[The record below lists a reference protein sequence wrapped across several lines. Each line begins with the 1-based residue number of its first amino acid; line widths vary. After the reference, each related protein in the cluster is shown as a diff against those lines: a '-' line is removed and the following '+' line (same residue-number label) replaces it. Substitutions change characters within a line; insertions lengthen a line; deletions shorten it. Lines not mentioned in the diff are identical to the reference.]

1 MKLIS
6 VKLKNFRPFINEE
19 LIFSTDPEKN
29 ITLIKGDNGKGKSTL
44 IKSIVWS
51 LFQINLFKDPKGKEE
66 LLINSIVRTERLE
79 IGKDTNVEVVTKLE
93 HEGKVYEFKTFQTWL
108 LDINAKAILNKE
120 TQTILYLTDKNGKT
134 TTIYQTSNSSPK
146 NEIEKILRSDLIP
159 YFFVDGENSTIYE
172 LTNKSNLKEAITR
185 IMGLETEEKIVQA
198 LKPENSNDSIYNR
211 INKRLVSDNT
221 PQINSLKYR
230 IQDLLEKNESDNNK
244 VEIFQQEIFDL
255 NNIVDKNNK
264 ILEQLNEVRAKQL
277 QKKNLEIECRDLETK
292 LVNDDKTLFDSFMK
306 NFFFQDKI
314 LHSIIKEKN
323 ILNTIQNLANKFNKE
338 KALSHISVE
347 AIDQIVQKGICVCG
361 TKIKNNKEAL
371 NHLEEIKDY
380 IAPRNFGKGLLDIV
394 NTFNLIISY
403 VDQIHS
409 IINFLISNITKIV
422 DKIDD
427 NIDQIKEIE
436 KEISGHPDAS
446 VVQTIVQKAK
456 QDIDFKN
463 RQINSLNES
472 IIKRKVEVDDLELEI
487 RRLTPQ
493 TKDNDLNLLKLD
505 YIRNLQYLA
514 INNINQKTTDIIEL
528 LNNETNDIF
537 SQMYFKDQRSILI
550 KDDYTIVTTSKNGA
564 LIGSANAGALA
575 VANFAFISALIK
587 SAKQF
592 ALRDNNAYGVDSDAA
607 YPLLMD
613 APFATLGSE
622 LMQGVARN
630 IHKVCD
636 QMVLFVKPNDY
647 AQVKDELSSKI
658 GKMYV
663 LEFNKESIQDCLI
676 KEKKNV

>member
-493 TKDNDLNLLKLD
+493 TKDNYLNLLKLD

>member
-6 VKLKNFRPFINEE
+6 LKLKNFRPFIDEE
-19 LIFSTDPEKN
+19 LIFSTNPEKN

-66 LLINSIVRTERLE
+66 ILINSIVKTERLE

-108 LDINAKAILNKE
+108 LDINGKAILNKE

-134 TTIYQTSNSSPK
+134 TTIYQTNNSSPK

-172 LTNKSNLKEAITR
+172 LTNKGNLKEAITR
-185 IMGLETEEKIVQA
+185 IMGLETEEKIVQF
-198 LKPENSNDSIYNR
+198 LKPENSNESIFSR

-221 PQINSLKYR
+221 PQINSIKYR
-230 IQDLLEKNESDNNK
+230 IQDLLEKNESDDNR
-244 VEIFQQEIFDL
+244 VEIFQKEILDL
-255 NNIVDKNNK
+255 NSIIDKNNK
-264 ILEQLNEVRAKQL
+264 VLEQLNEVRAKQL
-277 QKKNLEIECRDLETK
+277 QKKNLENDCRDLEVK
-292 LVNDDKTLFDSFMK
+292 LTNDEKTLFDSFMK
-306 NFFFQDKI
+306 NFYFQDKI
-314 LHSIIKEKN
+314 LSSIIKEKD
-323 ILNTIQNLANKFNKE
+323 IANTIQTLANKFNKE
-338 KALSHISVE
+338 KSLSHISVE
-347 AIDQIVQKGICVCG
+347 AIDQIIQKGVCVCG
-361 TKIKNNKEAL
+361 TRIKNNKEAL
-371 NHLEEIKDY
+371 DHLEEIKDY
-380 IAPRNFGKGLLDIV
+380 IAPRNYGKGLTDIV
-394 NTFNLIISY
+394 SNFNLIISY

-409 IINFLISNITKIV
+409 ITNFLISNINKIV
-422 DKIDD
+422 DKIDE

-446 VVQTIVQKAK
+446 IVQGNVQKAN
-456 QDIDFKN
+456 QDVDFKN

-472 IIKRKVEVDDLELEI
+472 ILKRKVEMDDLELEI

-514 INNINQKTTDIIEL
+514 INNINQKTTEIIKL
-528 LNNETNDIF
+528 LNEETNAIF
-537 SQMYFKDQRSILI
+537 SEMYFKDQRSILI
-550 KDDYTIVTTSKNGA
+550 KDDYTIITTSKNGA
-564 LIGSANAGALA
+564 LIGGANAGALA

-592 ALRDNNAYGVDSDAA
+592 ALNDNSAYGGDSDAA

-622 LMQGVARN
+622 LMQGVAKN

-647 AQVKDELSSKI
+647 AQVKDELNSKI

-663 LEFNKESIQDCLI
+663 LEFNNESIQDCSI

>member
-6 VKLKNFRPFINEE
+6 VKLKNFRPFLNEE
-19 LIFSTDPEKN
+19 LFFSTDPEKN

-51 LFQINLFKDPKGKEE
+51 LFQINLFKDPKGNKE
-66 LLINSIVRTERLE
+66 LLINSIVRTQLLE
-79 IGKDTNVEVVTKLE
+79 IGKDTSVEVVTKLE

-108 LDINAKAILNKE
+108 LDINGKATLNKE
-120 TQTILYLTDKNGKT
+120 TQTVLFLTDLNGKT
-134 TTIYQTSNSSPK
+134 TTIYESSHSSPK

-159 YFFVDGENSTIYE
+159 YFFVDGENSAIND

-185 IMGLETEEKIVQA
+185 IMGLENEEKIVQF
-198 LKPENSNDSIYNR
+198 LKPDNSNDSIFSR
-211 INKRLVSDNT
+211 INKRLVSDKA
-221 PQINSLKYR
+221 PQINSIKYR
-230 IQDLLEKNESDNNK
+230 IQELIEANEADNIKIDILEK
-244 VEIFQQEIFDL
+244 EITQL
-255 NNIVDKNNK
+255 NIIADDNNK

-277 QKKNLEIECRDLETK
+277 QKKNLENECRDLETK
-292 LVNDDKTLFDSFMK
+292 LVNDDKALFDSFLK

-314 LHSIIKEKN
+314 LNSIVKEKN
-323 ILNTIQNLANKFNKE
+323 ILNSIENLANKYDKE

-347 AIDQIVQKGICVCG
+347 AIDQIVQKGVCVCG
-361 TKIKNNKEAL
+361 TSVVNNKVAL
-371 NHLEEIKDY
+371 EHLEEIKDY
-380 IAPRNFGKGLLDIV
+380 IAPRNFGKGLFDIV
-394 NTFNLIISY
+394 NNFNLVNSY

-409 IINFLISNITKIV
+409 IIDFLIGNITKIV
-422 DKIDD
+422 DKID
-427 NIDQIKEIE
+427 NNLDQIKEIE

-446 VVQTIVQKAK
+446 FIQANVQKAN
-456 QDIDFKN
+456 QDIDYKN
-463 RQINSLNES
+463 RQIKTLNDS
-472 IIKRKVEVDDLELEI
+472 ILRRKVEIDDLEVEI

-493 TKDNDLNLLKLD
+493 TKNNELNLLKLD
-505 YIRNLQYLA
+505 YIKNLHYKA
-514 INNINQKTTDIIEL
+514 IHNITKKTTEIIEL
-528 LNNETNDIF
+528 LNKETNDIF

-550 KDDYTIVTTSKNGA
+550 KDDYTIVTTSTDGA
-564 LIGSANAGALA
+564 LIGGANGGALA

-592 ALRDNNAYGVDSDAA
+592 ALNDHNAYGSDPDAA

-636 QMVLFVKPNDY
+636 QMVLFVKPNDFN
-647 AQVKDELSSKI
+647 QVKEELNLKI
-658 GKMYV
+658 GKMYI
-663 LEFNKESIQDCLI
+663 LEFNNGSIQDCLI